1 MGFIRFLMKQTI
13 PGYSTVNT
21 IKNIVDEGG
30 VSGGLKRTLKEDF
43 CEDNPIT
50 STFYKIGKNDGKQE
64 GYVEASK
71 VYELKLRSLTEMFL
85 NQKKVYDNQV
95 GDYEMLLN
103 DYEALIDELQQKYNR
118 TQEENEYLNLLLIN
132 ERNLRRIR

>member
-30 VSGGLKRTLKEDF
+30 VSGGVKRTLKEDF

-50 STFYKIGKNDGKQE
+50 STF
-64 GYVEASK
+64 
-71 VYELKLRSLTEMFL
+71 
-85 NQKKVYDNQV
+85 
-95 GDYEMLLN
+95 
-103 DYEALIDELQQKYNR
+103 
-118 TQEENEYLNLLLIN
+118 
-132 ERNLRRIR
+132 

>member
-30 VSGGLKRTLKEDF
+30 VSGGVKRTLKEDF

-95 GDYEMLLN
+95 ADYEMLLN

-118 TQEENEYLNLLLIN
+118 TQEEDEYLNLLLIN
-132 ERNLRRIR
+132 ERNLRKIR

>member
-30 VSGGLKRTLKEDF
+30 VSRGVKRTLKEDF
-43 CEDNPIT
+43 YEDNPIT

-95 GDYEMLLN
+95 ADYEMLLN

-132 ERNLRRIR
+132 ERNLRKIR

>member
-30 VSGGLKRTLKEDF
+30 VSRGVKRTLKEDF

-95 GDYEMLLN
+95 ADYEMLLN

-132 ERNLRRIR
+132 ERNLRKIR

>member
-30 VSGGLKRTLKEDF
+30 VSGGVKRTLKEDF

-85 NQKKVYDNQV
+85 NKKKVYDNQV
-95 GDYEMLLN
+95 ADYEMLLN

-132 ERNLRRIR
+132 ERNLRKIR

>member
-30 VSGGLKRTLKEDF
+30 VSGGVKRTLKEDF

-95 GDYEMLLN
+95 ADYEMLLN

-132 ERNLRRIR
+132 ERNLRKIR

>member
-13 PGYSTVNT
+13 PGYSIVNT

-30 VSGGLKRTLKEDF
+30 VSGGVKRTLKEDF

-95 GDYEMLLN
+95 ADYEMLLN

-132 ERNLRRIR
+132 ERNLRKIR

>member
-95 GDYEMLLN
+95 ADYEMLLN

-132 ERNLRRIR
+132 ERNLRKIR